1 MILKNTVQ
9 VSKSGFTLVELLVVI
24 SIIGVLAAVITF
36 VINPLEL
43 LRRSRDS
50 NRLRDLDSLSQAI
63 NVAMQEGSLSSSSI
77 ASILCKESGTYP
89 CVGKSNTGTR
99 ITDGNG
105 WVKVNFA
112 SQKAMNIPTLPIDP
126 TNNEEFHYTYC
137 ADNDTFEL
145 DTTLESD
152 KFRSQMAMDGGDTA
166 DYYETGSNL
175 NLIANSGGSCEY

>member
-1 MILKNTVQ
+1 MK
-9 VSKSGFTLVELLVVI
+9 GFTLVELLVVI
-24 SIIGVLAAVITF
+24 AIIAVLASVIVL

-50 NRLRDLDSLSQAI
+50 NRLRDLNNLSQAI
-63 NVAMQEGSLSSSSI
+63 NVALQEGSLSSSSI
-77 ASILCKESGTYP
+77 ATILCKESGEYP
-89 CVGKSNTGTR
+89 CVGKSDTGTR
-99 ITDGNG
+99 ITDGTG

-126 TNNEEFHYTYC
+126 TNNSDYHYTYC
-137 ADNDTFEL
+137 ADNDSFEL
-145 DTTLESD
+145 NTTLESD